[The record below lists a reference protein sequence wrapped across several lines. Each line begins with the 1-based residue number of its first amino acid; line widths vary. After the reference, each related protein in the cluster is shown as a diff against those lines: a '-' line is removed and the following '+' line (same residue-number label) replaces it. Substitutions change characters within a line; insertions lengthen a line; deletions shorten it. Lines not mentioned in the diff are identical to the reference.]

1 MDDRWPQNPGRRRLE
16 ECLEAVERVLEYRFP
31 HMAGRSLR
39 VAALCQAIGKHLKP
53 GELDDY
59 ALALAGRFHD
69 VGMLAVPDGVL
80 FKPGKL
86 TPEEV
91 AAVRAHTGVGGRLV
105 AKFFP
110 DVPAAAEAIFYHH
123 ERPDGGGIHAMRGDM
138 IPPIAGVIAV
148 AESVEAMANARP
160 HRPALPAERILEE
173 LRQGRDKQFVAEV
186 VDAFLANSAEL
197 LGLAVARG
205 APAPETAPAVSHPK
219 ESATSAATAGVKETE
234 RRAAAAS
241 RIPPTKAPAAPS
253 ATVAVA
259 EAPAVAPRT
268 THAAPAL
275 ETAVAQPVTPLT
287 REQSFKRLEQAFA
300 TRSPSPVVS
309 RVVALTG
316 SPGSEVTD
324 LAGVIA
330 TDPVLAARV
339 LDVANSAAYRANR
352 RLTTTVAEAV
362 RNVGIS
368 TVRNIALALGMFD
381 QVPTVGDG
389 QFSLI
394 RYWQHS
400 LAVAKLCEELAA
412 AAEPSSAG
420 TGYLAGLCHEL
431 GTILFRSHFEAE
443 YQWALAEQER
453 TGKALPELERDVLGT
468 TRQELEAAVF
478 QMLRLPDAVHAA
490 IQAVSNGRTPVT
502 RDPVIPRALACADF
516 MATGLLL
523 ATGPDAA
530 VRPIPRRLIPKGPAE
545 PKPPEQAL
553 FASGIRSLTAT
564 LARLSPEE
572 YTELTEPLFSRVETR
587 VWLTRSADYSAYD
600 PIETALGELAD
611 VTAKERLPSADE
623 VKGIGKLVVLAG
635 RAVEGALSPASVA
648 EVARRTAVPTL
659 CLVERGT
666 SGAPVKAAPLM
677 EVEVCPVPL
686 ERLWRFL
693 RGDN

>member
-1 MDDRWPQNPGRRRLE
+1 
-16 ECLEAVERVLEYRFP
+16 V
-31 HMAGRSLR
+31 
-39 VAALCQAIGKHLKP
+39 
-53 GELDDY
+53 
-59 ALALAGRFHD
+59 
-69 VGMLAVPDGVL
+69 
-80 FKPGKL
+80 
-86 TPEEV
+86 
-91 AAVRAHTGVGGRLV
+91 
-105 AKFFP
+105 
-110 DVPAAAEAIFYHH
+110 AEAIFYHH

-148 AESVEAMANARP
+148 AEAVEAMANARP

-173 LRQGRDKQFVAEV
+173 LRQGRDKQFVADV

-197 LGLAVARG
+197 LALAVARG
-205 APAPETAPAVSHPK
+205 APAAETAPAMSHPK
-219 ESATSAATAGVKETE
+219 DAAASGATAGVKEAE

-241 RIPPTKAPAAPS
+241 RVPPAKAPAPSSAPVW
-253 ATVAVA
+253 AA
-259 EAPAVAPRT
+259 ESPGAAPKS
-268 THAAPAL
+268 THAAPAV
-275 ETAVAQPVTPLT
+275 EAAVAEKVTPLT
-287 REQSFKRLEQAFA
+287 REQSFKRLEEAFA
-300 TRSPSPVVS
+300 TRSPSPVVA

-381 QVPTVGDG
+381 QVPAVGDG

-412 AAEPSSAG
+412 AAEPATAG

-443 YQWALAEQER
+443 FRRALAEHER
-453 TGKALPELERDVLGT
+453 TGRELAEFEREVMGA

-478 QMLRLPDAVHAA
+478 EMLRLPEAVHAA
-490 IQAVSNGRTPVT
+490 IQAVSNGRTPVM

-530 VRPIPRRLIPKGPAE
+530 VRPIPRRLIPKGQAE
-545 PKPPEQAL
+545 PKPPEQAI

-600 PIETALGELAD
+600 PIETALGELAE
-611 VTAKERLPSADE
+611 VTAKERLPSVDE
-623 VKGIGKLVVLAG
+623 AKGIGKLVVLAG
-635 RAVEGALSPASVA
+635 RAVDGALSPASVG
-648 EVARRTAVPTL
+648 EVARRTSLATL
-659 CLVERGT
+659 CLVERG
-666 SGAPVKAAPLM
+666 SSSAPVNAMPLM

-686 ERLWRFL
+686 ERLWGFL
-693 RGDN
+693 RGEQEQ